1 MANMNIPV
9 IKIKPGQPLDL
20 DYNTNYISGTDSFKV
35 EGGDNGVLLHL
46 VAAEECTVTVR
57 GGEGPLAGGDLII
70 PLDGAYTK
78 VIWLETG
85 RYADR
90 DGAITLSCDGSETEA
105 YVIQLI

>member
-1 MANMNIPV
+1 MAIFSIPV
-9 IKIKPGQPLDL
+9 MKLKPGQSMDL
-20 DYNTNYISGTDSFKV
+20 DFNTSYLTGNTSFSV

-46 VAAEECTVTVR
+46 IASEECTVTVH

-70 PLDGAYTK
+70 PLDVNYTK

-90 DGAITLSCDGSETEA
+90 DGVISLSCDSEETEG
-105 YVIQLI
+105 YVIQLV